1 MSEHDD
7 QLAAESAREAAKLAN
22 TLLTGS
28 AAEAQSAFAEAAG
41 RPARWIEK
49 PYKQTTLAAT
59 FVIDHTAAIVRGYPE
74 DKRRLLATL
83 VFEDAA
89 TLRQIHYVGGS
100 VPRIAELLQPYTE
113 LPEEEVRKRVAA
125 VK

>member
-1 MSEHDD
+1 MSEHND
-7 QLAAESAREAAKLAN
+7 QLAAESTREATTLAG
-22 TLLTGS
+22 TLLNGDVT
-28 AAEAQSAFAEAAG
+28 EAQHAFAEAAN

-49 PYKQTTLAAT
+49 PYKQTTLAAV

-74 DKRRLLATL
+74 SKRQLLAAL
-83 VFEDAA
+83 VFEDVA
-89 TLRQIHYVGGS
+89 TLRQIHNVGGS

-113 LPEEEVRKRVAA
+113 LSEEEVRERLAA